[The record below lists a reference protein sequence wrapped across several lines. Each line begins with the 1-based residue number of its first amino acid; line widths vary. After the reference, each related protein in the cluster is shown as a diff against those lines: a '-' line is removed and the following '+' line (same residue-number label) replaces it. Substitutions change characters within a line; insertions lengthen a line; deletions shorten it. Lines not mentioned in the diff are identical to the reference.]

1 MSMTIDHNL
10 RDLRALVYVYLFTVE
25 MIMMM
30 ILCLIA
36 IQYGNNY
43 ISMFL

>member
-1 MSMTIDHNL
+1 MTTDHNL
-10 RDLRALVYVYLFTVE
+10 RDLRALVSVYLLTTE

-36 IQYGNNY
+36 IQCRNNY
-43 ISMFL
+43 ISMYL